1 MRHSKARFVVAV
13 VVVLI
18 IATILLWRTRE
29 RSGPPLD
36 QLYGNGIIE
45 TTEVDISAKVAGKIT
60 SLPLDEG
67 DPVNEGDLI
76 AQLDSEELAAQVQQ
90 AEAALA
96 SARANLAELLAGTR
110 VEEVRRARA
119 QYQAATQTQQLAQAQ
134 YDLVKA
140 GPRVEEIAQLGAA
153 VRQVEVALADAG
165 RELARLQGLEDQGAV
180 ARQQVDLQRT
190 RRDSAAAQLD
200 AARERLR
207 AGEVGSRPQEIAAA
221 KAALRQAQDQARA
234 TKAVLDL
241 ALAGPRPET
250 IEAARG
256 RVAQAEA
263 ALRVAQAQLGYT
275 TVFSPVAGV
284 VVTRGA
290 ELGELVTPGMP
301 IARVSVIDR
310 PWLRV
315 YVPETDLGRV
325 KLGQSAGVTT
335 DTYPDRT
342 YPGRVV
348 EIAQQPEFTP
358 KNVQTKEERVKLVF
372 GVKIEVENR
381 DRELKPGMPADAVIH
396 LDGAYSSSSDRG
408 GGARQPHGQR

>member
-1 MRHSKARFVVAV
+1 MRHSRARSVLVV

-18 IATILLWRTRE
+18 VAAAIVWRARGQSPAP
-29 RSGPPLD
+29 SGE
-36 QLYGNGIIE
+36 LYGNGIIE

-60 SLPLDEG
+60 SLLVDEG
-67 DPVNEGDLI
+67 NPVRPNDIL
-76 AQLDSEELAAQVQQ
+76 AQLDSDELAAQVQQ

-110 VEEVRRARA
+110 PEDIRRAQA
-119 QYQAATQTQQLAQAQ
+119 QYQAATQAQQQAQAH

-140 GPRVEEIAQLGAA
+140 GPRAEEIAQLRAS
-153 VRQVEVALADAG
+153 VRQAEVALADAE
-165 RELARLQGLEDQGAV
+165 RELVRLQGLENQGAV

-207 AGEVGSRPQEIAAA
+207 AAEVGSRPQEIAAA
-221 KAALRQAQDQARA
+221 AAALRQAQDQMRA
-234 TKAVLDL
+234 AKAALDL
-241 ALAGPRPET
+241 VVAGPRAET
-250 IEAARG
+250 IEAARA

-263 ALRVAQAQLGYT
+263 VLKAAQTQFGYT
-275 TVFSPVAGV
+275 TIRAPVDGV
-284 VVTRGA
+284 VVLRAA

-301 IARVSVIDR
+301 ILRVSVIDR

-325 KLGQSAGVTT
+325 KLGQKADVIS
-335 DTYPDRT
+335 DTYPDRK

-348 EIAQQPEFTP
+348 EIAEQPEFTP
-358 KNVQTKEERVKLVF
+358 KNVQTREERVKLVF
-372 GVKIEVENR
+372 GVKIEVENPN
-381 DRELKPGMPADAVIH
+381 RELKPGMPADAVIH
-396 LDGAYSSSSDRG
+396 VGT
-408 GGARQPHGQR
+408 

>member
-1 MRHSKARFVVAV
+1 MRHSRARSVLVV

-18 IATILLWRTRE
+18 VAAAIVWRARGQSPAP
-29 RSGPPLD
+29 SGE
-36 QLYGNGIIE
+36 LYGNGIIE

-60 SLPLDEG
+60 SLRVDEG
-67 DPVNEGDLI
+67 DPVRPNDIL
-76 AQLDSEELAAQVQQ
+76 AQLDSDELAAQVQQ

-110 VEEVRRARA
+110 AEDIRRAQA
-119 QYQAATQTQQLAQAQ
+119 QYQAATQVQHHAQAQ

-140 GPRVEEIAQLGAA
+140 GPRAEEIAQLRAA
-153 VRQVEVALADAG
+153 VRQAEVALADAE
-165 RELARLQGLEDQGAV
+165 RELVRLQGLENQGAV

-207 AGEVGSRPQEIAAA
+207 AAEVGSRPQEIAAA
-221 KAALRQAQDQARA
+221 AAALRQAQDQMRA
-234 TKAVLDL
+234 VKAALDL
-241 ALAGPRPET
+241 VVAGPRAET
-250 IEAARG
+250 IEAARA

-263 ALRVAQAQLGYT
+263 VLKAAQTQFGYT
-275 TVFSPVAGV
+275 TIRAPVDGV
-284 VVTRGA
+284 VVLRAA
-290 ELGELVTPGMP
+290 ELGELVTPGTP
-301 IARVSVIDR
+301 ILRVSVIDR

-325 KLGQSAGVTT
+325 KLGQKADVIS
-335 DTYPDRT
+335 DTYPDRK

-358 KNVQTKEERVKLVF
+358 KNVQTREERVKLVF
-372 GVKIEVENR
+372 GVKIEVENPN
-381 DRELKPGMPADAVIH
+381 RELKPGIPADAVIH
-396 LDGAYSSSSDRG
+396 VGT
-408 GGARQPHGQR
+408 

>member
-13 VVVLI
+13 AVLFI
-18 IATILLWRTRE
+18 IAIILLWRTRE
-29 RSGPPLD
+29 RSSPPPD

-45 TTEVDISAKVAGKIT
+45 TTEVDVSARVAGKIA
-60 SLPLDEG
+60 SLPVDEG

-76 AQLDSEELAAQVQQ
+76 AQLDSEELVAQVQQ

-96 SARANLAELLAGTR
+96 SAQANLAELLAGTR
-110 VEEVRRARA
+110 AEEVQRARA
-119 QYQAATQTQQLAQAQ
+119 QYQAALQTQRQAQAH

-140 GPRVEEIAQLGAA
+140 GPRVEEIAQLRAA
-153 VRQVEVALADAG
+153 VRQAEVALADAE
-165 RELARLQGLEDQGAV
+165 RELLRLQGLEHQGAV
-180 ARQQVDLQRT
+180 AQQQVDLQRT
-190 RRDSAAAQLD
+190 RRDTAAAQLD

-207 AGEVGSRPQEIAAA
+207 AAEAGSRPQEIAAA
-221 KAALRQAQDQARA
+221 RAAVSQAHDQARA
-234 TKAVLDL
+234 TKALLDL
-241 ALAGPRPET
+241 DLAGPRPET
-250 IEAARG
+250 VDAARA
-256 RVAQAEA
+256 RVAQGDA

-301 IARVSVIDR
+301 IARVSVISQ

-325 KLGQSAGVTT
+325 KLGQSADVTT

-348 EIAQQPEFTP
+348 EIAQQAEFTP
-358 KNVQTKEERVKLVF
+358 KNVQTREERVKLVF
-372 GVKIEVENR
+372 GVKIQLENSR
-381 DRELKPGMPADAVIH
+381 LELKPGMPADAVI
-396 LDGAYSSSSDRG
+396 DVGP
-408 GGARQPHGQR
+408 Q

>member
-1 MRHSKARFVVAV
+1 VLPIV
-13 VVVLI
+13 VVVVVVGI
-18 IATILLWRTRE
+18 FVWRARE
-29 RSGPPLD
+29 RSGPPAD

-45 TTEVDISAKVAGKIT
+45 TTEVDVSAKVAGKIT
-60 SLPLDEG
+60 LLRVDEG
-67 DPVNEGDLI
+67 DPVRPNDIL
-76 AQLDSEELAAQVQQ
+76 AQLDSDELAAQVQQ

-110 VEEVRRARA
+110 PEDIRRAQA
-119 QYQAATQTQQLAQAQ
+119 QHQAATQAQHQAQAQ

-140 GPRVEEIAQLGAA
+140 GPRAEEIQQLGAA
-153 VRQVEVALADAG
+153 VRQAEVALADAE
-165 RELARLQGLEDQGAV
+165 RELVRLQGLENQGAV

-207 AGEVGSRPQEIAAA
+207 AAEVGSRPQEIAAA
-221 KAALRQAQDQARA
+221 AAALRQAQDQ
-234 TKAVLDL
+234 TKAVKAALDL

-250 IEAARG
+250 IEGAKA

-263 ALRVAQAQLGYT
+263 VLKAAQTQFGYT
-275 TVFSPVAGV
+275 TIRAPVDGV
-284 VVTRGA
+284 VVVRTA
-290 ELGELVTPGMP
+290 ELGELVIPGMP
-301 IARVSVIDR
+301 ILRVSVIDR

-325 KLGQSAGVTT
+325 KLGQTADVIS
-335 DTYPDRT
+335 DTYPDRK

-348 EIAQQPEFTP
+348 EIAEQPEFTP

-372 GVKIEVENR
+372 GLKIEVANR
-381 DRELKPGMPADAVIH
+381 NRELKPGMPADAVIH
-396 LDGAYSSSSDRG
+396 IG
-408 GGARQPHGQR
+408 P

>member
-18 IATILLWRTRE
+18 IATILVWRTRE
-29 RSGPPLD
+29 HRGPPSD

-45 TTEVDISAKVAGKIT
+45 TTEVDVSARVAGKIT
-60 SLPLDEG
+60 SLRVDEG

-76 AQLDSEELAAQVQQ
+76 AQLDSDELAAQVQQ
-90 AEAALA
+90 AEAALV
-96 SARANLAELLAGTR
+96 SARANLAELLAGSR
-110 VEEVRRARA
+110 AEDIRRARA

-153 VRQVEVALADAG
+153 VRQAEIALADAG

-256 RVAQAEA
+256 RVAQADA

-315 YVPETDLGRV
+315 YVPETDLGHV

-408 GGARQPHGQR
+408 AAARQPHGQR